1 MKVKYLDYGFVEL
14 IDSMGDDNA
23 IADSARMSYSG
34 NISSKGNG
42 KTNSSNE
49 GLIRYLMRA
58 RHTSP
63 FEQVELKFHIRLPI
77 FIMRQL
83 VRHRTACL
91 SGDTVL
97 TFNLGS
103 PNGNPYSKTVKEI
116 YDEWTFGCFGNDNK
130 EEDLSFIKEDTYY
143 NAASIGLWFM
153 NRRKEAASIIP
164 SLILK
169 ADNRKMIPYY
179 KGSDVLS
186 FYEYIKISMNNKRDR
201 ITKMHLR
208 SLNEDSKDVYTTH
221 ITDIWK
227 TGVKEV
233 FELTVPW
240 NKTKKTQKIK
250 ASKDHL
256 FFTEN
261 GWKKLEDL
269 VEGDMVWF
277 FGSNKRKEGSVFL
290 PTNNFEDELWRK
302 IVDPNLSDNYM
313 ISSYGRVLNTKTGKI
328 KDNTILQ
335 GRQRVGLS
343 YKGKTR
349 AYMISRLVLQ
359 AFSENIDNKPFCCHK
374 DGNSLNDHISN
385 LYWGSAKENSL
396 DRVKH
401 DTVDYLKGELVPIL
415 SIKSMG
421 LEETYD
427 ISVAGPYH
435 NFSANWFCV
444 HNSLNEWSGR
454 YSEMPPE
461 FYVPPIKRMKFQSTS
476 NKQMSGDSI
485 PEDVASIMQGTM
497 EMVNEDAYRAYEDLL
512 ANGLSKELARLVL
525 PVSNYTEIVWKINLH
540 NFLHFTK
547 LRNDPNHAQDEIV
560 TLSRIMYEMVKK
572 KVPIACKA
580 WEDYVHNAITFSAIE
595 QRVIMGIFNALAN
608 EKIDESA
615 LNEWINEFAD
625 EEELNITER
634 EKRELIPK
642 LIKIIS

>member
-83 VRHRTACL
+83 VRHRTA
-91 SGDTVL
+91 
-97 TFNLGS
+97 
-103 PNGNPYSKTVKEI
+103 
-116 YDEWTFGCFGNDNK
+116 
-130 EEDLSFIKEDTYY
+130 
-143 NAASIGLWFM
+143 
-153 NRRKEAASIIP
+153 
-164 SLILK
+164 
-169 ADNRKMIPYY
+169 
-179 KGSDVLS
+179 
-186 FYEYIKISMNNKRDR
+186 
-201 ITKMHLR
+201 
-208 SLNEDSKDVYTTH
+208 
-221 ITDIWK
+221 
-227 TGVKEV
+227 
-233 FELTVPW
+233 
-240 NKTKKTQKIK
+240 
-250 ASKDHL
+250 
-256 FFTEN
+256 
-261 GWKKLEDL
+261 
-269 VEGDMVWF
+269 
-277 FGSNKRKEGSVFL
+277 
-290 PTNNFEDELWRK
+290 
-302 IVDPNLSDNYM
+302 
-313 ISSYGRVLNTKTGKI
+313 
-328 KDNTILQ
+328 
-335 GRQRVGLS
+335 
-343 YKGKTR
+343 
-349 AYMISRLVLQ
+349 
-359 AFSENIDNKPFCCHK
+359 
-374 DGNSLNDHISN
+374 
-385 LYWGSAKENSL
+385 
-396 DRVKH
+396 
-401 DTVDYLKGELVPIL
+401 
-415 SIKSMG
+415 
-421 LEETYD
+421 
-427 ISVAGPYH
+427 
-435 NFSANWFCV
+435 
-444 HNSLNEWSGR
+444 SLNEWSGR